1 MMKSGIYQ
9 IYNPI
14 NEKRY
19 IGSSINI
26 ARRLKEHRRNL
37 IAQRH
42 HNQHLQ
48 NAWNK
53 YGDLLEFKPLEYC
66 EPDQLLE
73 LEQQY
78 IDYYNSADRRFGYNI
93 DAIANHASPGF
104 HLSEETREK
113 ISKAQTGR
121 KRTPEEIEKCRQAQI
136 GVPKPKQSETMKRK
150 YANGEATFPRYSEVS
165 EEKQKEW
172 SKHSSEAGKRR
183 YSNYENRP
191 KGYFLKV
198 ELQDEVLYFP
208 SLREAARNLG
218 VDKGGIQYVIK
229 HRNGHMKKL
238 NCYISYITEEEFM
251 QSEFYSTHFIR
262 NKVSGEK

>member
-1 MMKSGIYQ
+1 MIKSGIYQ

-19 IGSSINI
+19 IGSSIDV

-37 IAQRH
+37 IARRH

-66 EPDQLLE
+66 EPDLLLE

-104 HLSEETREK
+104 HLSKETKEK
-113 ISKAQTGR
+113 ISMANVGR

-136 GVPKPKQSETMKRK
+136 GIPKPKQSETMKRK
-150 YANGEATFPRYSEVS
+150 YANGEVTFPRYNEVS
-165 EEKQKEW
+165 KEKQIEW

-183 YSNYENRP
+183 FSDYSNRP
-191 KGYFLKV
+191 KGCFLRV
-198 ELQDEVLYFP
+198 EFEDSILYFP
-208 SLREAARNLG
+208 SLREASRNLG
-218 VDKGGIQYVIK
+218 VDKAAFTYALK
-229 HRNGHMKKL
+229 HAKGHIRKL
-238 NCYISYITEEEFM
+238 NCNVSYITEEEFM
-251 QSEFYSTHFIR
+251 QSEFYKNHYKT
-262 NKVSGEK
+262 SGEK

>member
-1 MMKSGIYQ
+1 MMVSGVYQ

-26 ARRLKEHRRNL
+26 VRRLKEHRRNL

-53 YGDLLEFKPLEYC
+53 YGELLEFKPLEYC

-78 IDYYNSADRRFGYNI
+78 IDYYNSANREFGYNI
-93 DAIANHASPGF
+93 DSIADHARPGF
-104 HLSEETREK
+104 HLSEETKQKISVANKGRKPSKETTEK
-113 ISKAQTGR
+113 IKIAQTG
-121 KRTPEEIEKCRQAQI
+121 K
-136 GVPKPKQSETMKRK
+136 PKPKQSQTMKEK
-150 YANGEATFPRYSEVS
+150 YANGQSTFPRYNEVS
-165 EEKQKEW
+165 IDKQELW
-172 SKHSSEAGKRR
+172 SKHQSEACKRR
-183 YSNYENRP
+183 YSDYANRP

-198 ELQDEVLYFP
+198 EINDEVLYFP
-208 SLREAARNLG
+208 SLRETARQLG
-218 VDKGGIQYVIK
+218 VDKGAVSYVLK
-229 HRNGHMKKL
+229 YTNGYMKKL
-238 NCYISYITEEEFM
+238 NCYISYITEEDFM
-251 QSEFYSTHFIR
+251 QTEFYMENYR
-262 NKVSGEK
+262 ANKVSGEK

>member
-1 MMKSGIYQ
+1 MMKSGVYQ

-19 IGSSINI
+19 IGSSIDVT
-26 ARRLKEHRRNL
+26 RRLKEHRRNL

-53 YGDLLEFKPLEYC
+53 YGNLLEFKPLEYC
-66 EPDQLLE
+66 EPDQLLD

-78 IDYYNSADRRFGYNI
+78 IDYYNSADRKFGYNI

-104 HLSEETREK
+104 HLSKETREK
-113 ISKAQTGR
+113 ISKAHTGR

-150 YANGEATFPRYSEVS
+150 YANGEATFPRYNEVS
-165 EEKQKEW
+165 EEKQREW
-172 SKHSSEAGKRR
+172 SKHSSDACIRR
-183 YSNYENRP
+183 YSDYSNRP

-198 ELQDEVLYFP
+198 ELQDEILYFP

-218 VDKGGIQYVIK
+218 VDKGAIQYVIK
-229 HRNGHMKKL
+229 RTNGYTKKL
-238 NCYISYITEEEFM
+238 NCTISYISEEQFM
-251 QSEFYSTHFIR
+251 ESEFYATHYNTQIL
-262 NKVSGEK
+262 